1 MSNDQKSADLNVLEK
16 IKNALG
22 TECPQCNEINP
33 ITLSHCDKC
42 GTVLPFPG
50 EEISTISYVD
60 SERPTFASDDEFDF
74 DSKTKIPIEKAKNLI
89 LLRQSLEGLE
99 NGEITLEEYRQNV
112 NKVKVLAS
120 AGVELFSTDVIKEK
134 VASLPD
140 DQKELAERTRLA
152 FNDYLAGCQR
162 MLEYQGGED
171 ITAAQE
177 GYETVEQAIEIM
189 DEIQDRAM
197 EIIAVIEADMK
208 AKGIPLDEDE
218 DEEDEEAEEAGEEE
232 TLAEQGEEEE
242 EEEE

>member
-1 MSNDQKSADLNVLEK
+1 
-16 IKNALG
+16 
-22 TECPQCNEINP
+22 
-33 ITLSHCDKC
+33 
-42 GTVLPFPG
+42 
-50 EEISTISYVD
+50 
-60 SERPTFASDDEFDF
+60 
-74 DSKTKIPIEKAKNLI
+74 
-89 LLRQSLEGLE
+89 
-99 NGEITLEEYRQNV
+99 
-112 NKVKVLAS
+112 
-120 AGVELFSTDVIKEK
+120 VELFSTDVIKEK